1 MNKEEAIKA
10 IQDFIGWFKPDSR
23 IYKALKMAIQAL
35 SQELCEWGKM
45 TFDAIS
51 GMSIFEFSDGT
62 VKRVKQAELEPCE
75 DAISRDAVIK
85 IIEDAETA
93 RLRGDIDLLYAP
105 ILKKLNE
112 LTSVNPQPCDDAISR
127 ILKRMW
133 NCRGKHT
140 TSIDKVKME
149 QIIRDE
155 LSSVTQ
161 NPIECDDAISR
172 QAVLDAMYK
181 LCDTGGTLEENPW
194 RDNPHIDA
202 ITDAVDDLP
211 PVTPKA
217 ETVTE
222 FADRCRECGARYGKL
237 LEQKSGKWILLDE
250 CANSGY
256 YCSNCQKKLVKEG
269 WSDTV
274 KKIKFCP
281 NCGADMRG
289 EK

>member
-1 MNKEEAIKA
+1 MTNENIIKQLKRLIPSLQYADDVNAVKGA
-10 IQDFIGWFKPDSR
+10 IQALEKEN
-23 IYKALKMAIQAL
+23 IYDDGEHYVTISKALYDKLNTDYEAL

-149 QIIRDE
+149 QIIREE
-155 LSSVTQ
+155 LSSVTKKTLSDREKKTIQ
-161 NPIECDDAISR
+161 KR
-172 QAVLDAMYK
+172 LMK
-181 LCDTGGTLEENPW
+181 GG
-194 RDNPHIDA
+194 
-202 ITDAVDDLP
+202 
-211 PVTPKA
+211 K
-217 ETVTE
+217 
-222 FADRCRECGARYGKL
+222 
-237 LEQKSGKWILLDE
+237 
-250 CANSGY
+250 
-256 YCSNCQKKLVKEG
+256 
-269 WSDTV
+269 
-274 KKIKFCP
+274 
-281 NCGADMRG
+281 
-289 EK
+289 